1 MKKIVLLDYLL
12 EQNAPCEIDEL
23 KKILHVTDRSILN
36 YIDELTELFE
46 KYDSKIL
53 LLNDNNKR
61 FQIQKE
67 EDFPIY
73 TIYLH
78 FYKASYNY
86 HLIQFMYNH
95 PEKTLKDF
103 AEKQFTSVST
113 VLRYAKLLEQY
124 FNRYRIHFHPYR
136 LQLTA
141 DERKIRSFFYYFY
154 WNATRENGDKWPF
167 QITLSKIEHLIS
179 SF

>member
-1 MKKIVLLDYLL
+1 M
-12 EQNAPCEIDEL
+12 
-23 KKILHVTDRSILN
+23 
-36 YIDELTELFE
+36 
-46 KYDSKIL
+46 
-53 LLNDNNKR
+53 
-61 FQIQKE
+61 
-67 EDFPIY
+67 
-73 TIYLH
+73 
-78 FYKASYNY
+78 
-86 HLIQFMYNH
+86 
-95 PEKTLKDF
+95 KDF

-179 SF
+179 SFEKKLSDHIRTFTKKGLFLIGWRSI